1 MRCSLSDE
9 QLKHNNQA
17 RSMKQDKTGQ
27 HLLSLV
33 LPNTLGPFGSSLPS
47 HHSPG
52 GWRMVGGRRCAASHH
67 LSSGVSLLLLLE
79 HRRVQRHPSPG
90 PVLAGEHHHGGL
102 HLGHWFQ
109 AGLQHMGRGHGE
121 PVGVGVPGLQPA
133 ALLLL
138 LTLTRLDAL
147 SLCHRDAC
155 PHQVKYREG
164 GAGRRPASP
173 GPPPSL
179 QKHLCLEKIPRWTL
193 LYPTETEPQP
203 QSVKINRSEVLTAHE
218 APVHAGTRVAGPVPG
233 EEGPKRNL
241 TGGRGGQ
248 E

>member
-1 MRCSLSDE
+1 MRCSRTAETQQSSKVNE
-9 QLKHNNQA
+9 A
-17 RSMKQDKTGQ
+17 GQDWAT
-27 HLLSLV
+27 S
-33 LPNTLGPFGSSLPS
+33 TFSGSSQHTGPVWLLNWAPAAPPSPPLPS

-155 PHQVKYREG
+155 PHQVKCREG

-173 GPPPSL
+173 PRCSSFSAKASL
-179 QKHLCLEKIPRWTL
+179 FRENPTL
-193 LYPTETEPQP
+193 DSTQP
-203 QSVKINRSEVLTAHE
+203 HRD
-218 APVHAGTRVAGPVPG
+218 GTSTTIC
-233 EEGPKRNL
+233 ENK
-241 TGGRGGQ
+241 Q
-248 E
+248 I